1 MSSNLP
7 KIATIELFA
16 RLDDLLIDVL
26 KSLKE
31 SDWDLPTLAP
41 KWRVKDLV
49 AHLLDGNLRSLS
61 MLRDGYF
68 GEKPGEIDSYADL
81 LTYLNKL
88 NEDWVKSMTRLSPK
102 VLIDLLES
110 SGKEYILFLKS
121 LNPEDPSKFS
131 VAWAGESESKNWF
144 HIAREYTEK
153 WHHQQQIR
161 WAIGATEPLY
171 TFELY
176 QPYLETSMR
185 ALPHHYRNTKAENG
199 DVLEFFVEHFGSW
212 FIVYQ
217 DGKWILTKG
226 KSEKTIC
233 KTLIPK
239 ELAWRIFTKGIKPYA
254 AKKLMKFEGSSP
266 HLGEHILDML
276 AIMG

>member
-1 MSSNLP
+1 MSSSLP
-7 KIATIELFA
+7 KIETIELFA
-16 RLDDLLIDVL
+16 QLDGLLIDVI

-31 SDWDLPTLAP
+31 SDWEMPTLAP
-41 KWRVKDLV
+41 KWRVKDIV
-49 AHLLDGNLRSLS
+49 AHLLDGNLRALS

-68 GEKPGEIDSYADL
+68 GEKPGDIDSYTDL
-81 LTYLNKL
+81 LAYLNKL

-121 LNPEDPSKFS
+121 LNPEDTSKFS

-161 WAIGATEPLY
+161 LAIGATEPLY

-185 ALPHHYRNTKAENG
+185 ALPHHYRNTRAENG
-199 DVLEFFVEHFGSW
+199 NVLEFNVEHFGSW
-212 FIVYQ
+212 FLVYQ
-217 DGKWILTKG
+217 DEKWILSKEETQKP
-226 KSEKTIC
+226 IC
-233 KTLIPK
+233 KALISK
-239 ELAWRIFTKGIKPYA
+239 DIAWRIFTKGIKPDM
-254 AKKLMKFEGSSP
+254 AKDFIEFEGSSP
-266 HLGEHILDML
+266 YHGEKILDML
-276 AIMG
+276 AVMA

>member
-1 MSSNLP
+1 MPSKLP
-7 KIATIELFA
+7 KIETIELFSQ
-16 RLDDLLIDVL
+16 LDGLLIDVL

-41 KWRVKDLV
+41 KWQVKDLV
-49 AHLLDGNLRSLS
+49 AHLLDGNLRALS

-68 GEKPGEIDSYADL
+68 GDKPGEIDSYTDL
-81 LTYLNKL
+81 LAYLNKL

-121 LNPEDPSKFS
+121 LNPENTSKFS

-176 QPYLETSMR
+176 HPYLETSMR
-185 ALPHHYRNTKAENG
+185 ALPHHYRNTQAENG
-199 DVLEFFVEHFGSW
+199 DVIEFNVEHFGSW
-212 FIVYQ
+212 FLVYL
-217 DGKWILTKG
+217 DEKWILSNQESK
-226 KSEKTIC
+226 KPIC
-233 KTLIPK
+233 KTIIPK
-239 ELAWRIFTKGIKPYA
+239 DLAWRIFTKGIKPDV
-254 AKKLMKFEGSSP
+254 AKNLIHFEGPSP
-266 HLGEHILDML
+266 HLGEQILDML
-276 AIMG
+276 AVMA

>member
-7 KIATIELFA
+7 KIATIELFT

-26 KSLKE
+26 KSIKE
-31 SDWDLPTLAP
+31 IDWDLPTLAP
-41 KWRVKDLV
+41 KWRVKDIA
-49 AHLLDGNLRSLS
+49 AHLLDGNLRALS

-68 GEKPGEIDSYADL
+68 GEKPGEIDSYSDL
-81 LTYLNKL
+81 LAYLNKL
-88 NEDWVKSMTRLSPK
+88 NEDWVNSMNRLSPK

-121 LNPEDPSKFS
+121 LNPEDTSKFS

-185 ALPHHYRNTKAENG
+185 ALPYHYRNTQAENG
-199 DVLEFFVEHFGSW
+199 DFLEFHIEHAGSW
-212 FIVYQ
+212 FLVYR
-217 DGKWILTKG
+217 DEKWILTQEVSQ
-226 KSEKTIC
+226 KSIC
-233 KTLIPK
+233 KTLIPRDV
-239 ELAWRIFTKGIKPYA
+239 AWRIFTKGIKPDI
-254 AKKLMKFEGSSP
+254 AKKIIKFEGPSP
-266 HLGEHILDML
+266 HLGEQILDML
-276 AIMG
+276 AVMA

>member
-7 KIATIELFA
+7 KIETIELFA
-16 RLDDLLIDVL
+16 RLDGFLIDFL

-41 KWRVKDLV
+41 KWRVKDIA

-68 GEKPGEIDSYADL
+68 GEKPENIDSYSDL

-88 NEDWVKSMTRLSPK
+88 NETWVNSMIRLSPK

-110 SGKEYILFLKS
+110 SGKEYVSFLKS
-121 LNPEDPSKFS
+121 LNPEDTSKFS
-131 VAWAGESESKNWF
+131 VAWAGENESKNWF
-144 HIAREYTEK
+144 HIARDYTEK

-161 WAIGATEPLY
+161 STIGATEPLY
-171 TFELY
+171 NFELY

-185 ALPHHYRNTKAENG
+185 ALPHHYRNTQAENG
-199 DVLEFFVEHFGSW
+199 DVLEFNIDHFGSW
-212 FIVYQ
+212 FLVYQ
-217 DGKWILTKG
+217 NKEWILSKEETPKP
-226 KSEKTIC
+226 IC

-239 ELAWRIFTKGIKPYA
+239 ELAWRIFTKGIKPDV
-254 AKKLMKFEGSSP
+254 AKGLIKFEGSSP
-266 HLGEHILDML
+266 HLGEKILGML
-276 AIMG
+276 AIMA

>member
-1 MSSNLP
+1 MSSSLP
-7 KIATIELFA
+7 KIETIELFA
-16 RLDDLLIDVL
+16 QLDGLLIDVI

-31 SDWDLPTLAP
+31 SDWEMPTLAP
-41 KWRVKDLV
+41 KWRVKDIV
-49 AHLLDGNLRSLS
+49 AHLLDGNLRALS

-68 GEKPGEIDSYADL
+68 GEKPGDIDSYTDL
-81 LTYLNKL
+81 LAYLNKL

-121 LNPEDPSKFS
+121 LNPEDTSKFS

-161 WAIGATEPLY
+161 CAIGETEPLY

-185 ALPHHYRNTKAENG
+185 ALPHHYRNTQAENG
-199 DVLEFFVEHFGSW
+199 NVLEFNVEHFGSW
-212 FIVYQ
+212 FLIYQ
-217 DGKWILTKG
+217 DEKWILSKEETQKP
-226 KSEKTIC
+226 IC

-239 ELAWRIFTKGIKPYA
+239 DIAWRIFTKGIKPGV
-254 AKKLMKFEGSSP
+254 AKDFIEFEGSSP
-266 HLGEHILDML
+266 SHGEKILDML
-276 AIMG
+276 AVMA